1 MSRPFGPLNVRAIF
15 CARYFQTSRPA
26 TPPQRRVRR
35 HIPPIPAKAKNPRGE
50 KGNSGQRHWT
60 DRIGSTFDRAR
71 KRLTEDDIQWRQR
84 LNHRNKDQWISY
96 IKDWRE
102 KGGEVGVGFG
112 ERETWS
118 AQRRQGELSEEH
130 AKILKRWKEGG
141 REDQAVKEKYRAI
154 EPAGLATEPPTI
166 EQFMK
171 QIKAAKKMEP
181 LGPIQLRTVPR
192 TTVRDEPKEDSRFRS
207 ETEKKTVQPA
217 RNRLSRH
224 AEVKT
229 ETKED
234 FLEKLTS
241 IRKLDLEQGQPLPLR
256 TAENPKE
263 RPTEDTIIDSSRTR
277 KISPQMN
284 ASVTPFAPPRPQSE
298 HPVFRLPSSH
308 LTERRTTTAIEP
320 PPITLG
326 LKKITKLLD
335 TLGNPQDNLKVVHVA
350 GTNGKGSVCA
360 YLTSCLVASNLKVG
374 QFTSPHLIDRWDC
387 ITINGMPIPKEDFL
401 NIEQTVK
408 EVSDRHAID
417 ASSFEI
423 LMACAVTYFSKEK
436 IDVGIIEAGMGGLL
450 DATNVFKS
458 PLVSVITPI
467 SIDHTQYLGSTI
479 QDIARHKAGIIK
491 PGSAVVSAD
500 QQMEA
505 LMVLQQTA
513 IEAEAHLCIASG
525 HWRTPAQTRFMVEDV
540 QFQDFDPLSAPIL
553 GVVPGIAGAQQS
565 SNIACAVKTLDIL
578 RIWFPQISEGA
589 VQKGVASANVPG
601 RMEWFRF
608 EMPEGG
614 VPMLLDGAH
623 NPASCEALAEF
634 IGGLRREAPVIWV
647 VSFSQGRNI
656 EECLGKLVK
665 VGDSVACVEFGDVDG
680 MGWVRPVDAKDIATY
695 AEKMTGSSE
704 RVVSFNGDLRAA
716 IKWAVKETKQRRG
729 MLVGTGSLYLV
740 GEVHRLRRD
749 DPEFT

>member
-1 MSRPFGPLNVRAIF
+1 LARPFGPLNVRADF

-26 TPPQRRVRR
+26 TLPITGIRR
-35 HIPPIPAKAKNPRGE
+35 PTPAQAKNPRGK
-50 KGNSGQRHWT
+50 KGKSGNRHWT
-60 DRIGSTFDRAR
+60 EKIGTTYDRVRR
-71 KRLTEDDIQWRQR
+71 RLVTEDLHWRER
-84 LNHRNKDQWISY
+84 LARDNKDHWKSY

-102 KGGEVGVGFG
+102 KGGEIGVNFG
-112 ERETWS
+112 QTQTWTGRK
-118 AQRRQGELSEEH
+118 RRGVWSEEH
-130 AKILKRWKEGG
+130 ASIIKLWKEGG
-141 REDQAVKEKYRAI
+141 RKGQEGEQKNRAI
-154 EPAGLATEPPTI
+154 ERAGLATEPPTI
-166 EQFMK
+166 LQFME
-171 QIKAAKKMEP
+171 AAKEKEP
-181 LGPIQLRTVPR
+181 LGPIQLRAAPR
-192 TTVRDEPKEDSRFRS
+192 TTVRNDLKPDSRFGS
-207 ETEKKTVQPA
+207 ERKTVQPP
-217 RNRLSRH
+217 RNQFPQH
-224 AEVKT
+224 AGVQT

-234 FLEKLTS
+234 CLERLASTGK
-241 IRKLDLEQGQPLPLR
+241 KEGMDLGKGEPLPLR
-256 TAENPKE
+256 TAENSKE
-263 RPTEDTIIDSSRTR
+263 RPTEDTTIDSSRTR
-277 KISPQMN
+277 KVSPQMS
-284 ASVTPFAPPRPQSE
+284 AFVTRSMPARPQSE
-298 HPVFRLPSSH
+298 RPIFRLSSSH

-335 TLGNPQDNLKVVHVA
+335 KLGNPQDNLKVVHIA

-387 ITINGMPIPKEDFL
+387 ITINGTPISKEDFL
-401 NIEQTVK
+401 NIEQSVK
-408 EVSDRHAID
+408 EISDRHAID

-423 LMACAVTYFSKEK
+423 LTACAVTYFSKKK
-436 IDVGIIEAGMGGLL
+436 IDVGVIEAGMGGLL

-458 PLVSVITPI
+458 PLASVITPI

-479 QDIARHKAGIIK
+479 KDIARHKAGIIK
-491 PGSAVVSAD
+491 PRSAVVSAD

-513 IEAEAHLCIASG
+513 IEAESHLHIASG
-525 HWRTPAQTRFMVEDV
+525 HWRTPAQTRFMVKDV
-540 QFQDFDPLSAPIL
+540 RFQDFDQLSAPVL

-589 VQKGVASANVPG
+589 VQSGVASANVPG
-601 RMEWFRF
+601 RMEWVRF
-608 EMPEGG
+608 ELPEGR

-623 NPASCEALAEF
+623 NPSSCKALAEF

-647 VSFSQGRNI
+647 VSFSRGRNI

-680 MGWVRPVDAKDIATY
+680 MGWVKPVDAKDIATY

-704 RVVSFNGDLRAA
+704 RVMNFKGDVRAA

-729 MLVGTGSLYLV
+729 ILVGTGSLYLV